1 VSAGLVAAVCHEI
14 GNLLAGARLL
24 ASERAAGDP
33 ARIARSLA
41 RAGALT
47 ALVPALVDARPRSDR
62 RHAADPLEVL
72 EGLWRGID
80 AKDELRLRVELR
92 SAALLPCAALDA
104 ETLHHLLLAHI
115 LAALDEGAGAVTVA
129 ASGAPGAICFRVQGL
144 APDLAAASLPRALAE
159 ALLGPCG
166 GRAETLPGPG
176 APGIAL
182 WVPEAPRQR

>member
-24 ASERAAGDP
+24 ASERAPGDA

-47 ALVPALVDARPRSDR
+47 ALVPALVEARSRNDPSQ
-62 RHAADPLEVL
+62 AADPLEVL

-80 AKDELRLRVELR
+80 AEDEARVRVELR
-92 SAALLPCAALDA
+92 SAALLPCARLDA
-104 ETLHHLLLAHI
+104 ETLHHLLLAQI
-115 LAALDEGAGAVTVA
+115 LVALDEGAGAVSVA
-129 ASGAPGAICFRVQGL
+129 AGGAPGAVCFRVHGL
-144 APDLAAASLPRALAE
+144 APDLAAASVPRAVAE

-166 GRAETLPGPG
+166 GRAETFPGPG

-182 WVPEAPRQR
+182 WVPEADRPR